1 MRRRT
6 SRAAVVTL
14 ALAAPLVLSSAG
26 QGSDTDASGEA
37 QGAAAAVCQAAPASN
52 AQWNI
57 DQRVNRLV
65 ASGETAGAPDVVVLN
80 SQGYNYGPRA
90 LPQPGTL
97 PPEAALRRQR

>member
-26 QGSDTDASGEA
+26 QGSDADASGES
-37 QGAAAAVCQAAPASN
+37 QDAAAAVCRAVPASN

-57 DQRVNRLV
+57 DQHINGLV

-80 SQGYNYGPRA
+80 SQGYNYGRRA
-90 LPQPGTL
+90 VPQHGAL
-97 PPEAALRRQR
+97 QPEAALRRQR